1 MKKMWSLLVILFITI
16 SFSSSIKAMEA
27 PYLDAFH
34 NYEAFLNGVDYYIGE
49 ENIYFTSTEV
59 DLGDDYYVSYV
70 IEHDIRNRKS
80 YESDGRP
87 YFIYQSKDSTLN
99 YHFEIHLR
107 LKEGQEVMSFVNIS
121 SDGFDINVSGTRNS
135 FILIRRLNDQK
146 IPSSEINRIV
156 SLICA
161 LYNKTWEMPS

>member
-16 SFSSSIKAMEA
+16 SFSSSTKAMEA

-34 NYEAFLNGVDYYIGE
+34 NYEAFLNGVDYYMGE
-49 ENIYFTSTEV
+49 EDIYFTSTEV

-99 YHFEIHLR
+99 YHFEIHLT

>member
-1 MKKMWSLLVILFITI
+1 MKKLWSLLVILFIAI
-16 SFSSSIKAMEA
+16 SFSSSTKAMEA

-59 DLGDDYYVSYV
+59 DLRDEYYVSYV
-70 IEHDIRNRKS
+70 IKHDIRNRKT

-87 YFIYQSKDSTLN
+87 YFIYQSKDTTLN
-99 YHFEIHLR
+99 YHFELHLK
-107 LKEGQEVMSFVNIS
+107 LKPDQETMTLVDHPN
-121 SDGFDINVSGTRNS
+121 DWYELYLSGNLNS
-135 FILIRRLNDQK
+135 FILIRRLNDQA
-146 IPSSEINRIV
+146 IPNSEINRIV